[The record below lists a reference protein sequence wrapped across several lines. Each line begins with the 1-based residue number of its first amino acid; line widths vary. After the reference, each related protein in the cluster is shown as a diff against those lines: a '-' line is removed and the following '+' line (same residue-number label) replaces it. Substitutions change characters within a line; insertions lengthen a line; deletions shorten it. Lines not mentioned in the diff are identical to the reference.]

1 MQNKILLIRI
11 IANIKQKIMNNN
23 LPKKKLI
30 TLILIFICFVANAQT
45 QFELE
50 QKTCNDYGLIDSE
63 LNKVYKRII
72 SLHSIDSLF
81 IKNLKYT
88 QNNWIKLRDSDLS
101 LYMLD
106 DYNYGT
112 VYRICKCQFLIELT
126 KQRIEFLK
134 KWSEGYSVDRWI
146 CGGTTKKIGQSD
158 EEFKKKLKFE
168 VEYERD

>member
-1 MQNKILLIRI
+1 
-11 IANIKQKIMNNN
+11 MNNN
-23 LPKKKLI
+23 FSKKKLI
-30 TLILIFICFVANAQT
+30 TLILILICFISNAQT
-45 QFELE
+45 QFDLE

-72 SLHSIDSLF
+72 SLHSVDSVF
-81 IKNLKYT
+81 IKKLKYN

-134 KWSEGYSVDRWI
+134 KWSEGYSVDGWI

-158 EEFKKKLKFE
+158 EEFKKQLKFE
-168 VEYERD
+168 VEYERE